1 MSLLPESY
9 DEMPYM
15 GKGCE
20 FKGDPEMEV
29 KWQSKVKYME
39 ELYHCI
45 RGVLLFEEVHDYW
58 VGRGMTGG

>member
-1 MSLLPESY
+1 
-9 DEMPYM
+9 M